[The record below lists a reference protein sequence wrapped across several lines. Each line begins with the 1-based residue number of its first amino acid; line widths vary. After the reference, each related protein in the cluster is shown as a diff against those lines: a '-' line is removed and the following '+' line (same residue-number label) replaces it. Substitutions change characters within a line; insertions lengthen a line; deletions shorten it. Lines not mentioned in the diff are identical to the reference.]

1 MPLPIGEHD
10 VVALRTAIDGWP
22 AGTSGT
28 VISDGPKYKMVEI
41 SNHLGEDLAFL
52 NVPPDQL
59 RVVWR
64 TARRSNG
71 IAVD

>member
-1 MPLPIGEHD
+1 M
-10 VVALRTAIDGWP
+10 
-22 AGTSGT
+22 
-28 VISDGPKYKMVEI
+28 ISEGPEVKMVEI
-41 SNHLGEDLAFL
+41 SNHLGEGLAFL